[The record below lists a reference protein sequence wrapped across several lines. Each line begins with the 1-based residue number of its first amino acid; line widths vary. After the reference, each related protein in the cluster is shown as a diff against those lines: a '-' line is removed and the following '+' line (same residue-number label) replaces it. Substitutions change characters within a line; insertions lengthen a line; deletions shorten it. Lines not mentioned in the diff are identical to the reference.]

1 MKYFF
6 TVKHFISVSTIRA
19 QLNTMSTITKSF
31 KSFRIVR
38 QRRGSFLEPGLE
50 LESKSFIVGGEHV
63 FTRFKCGGTRWATL
77 HHYEFQL
84 GLNTDNLIHLTTGV
98 RKYDSWL
105 MGSLTDGKTTYE
117 EVIAAWNKGENLINL
132 IRK

>member
-1 MKYFF
+1 MS
-6 TVKHFISVSTIRA
+6 TSTI
-19 QLNTMSTITKSF
+19 IKSF
-31 KSFRIVR
+31 NNVSRTVR
-38 QRRGSFLEPGLE
+38 HRGSFLEPGLE
-50 LESKSFIVGGEHV
+50 LESKSFVVGGEHV

-84 GLNTDNLIHLTTGV
+84 GLNTDNLIKLTTGV

-105 MGSLTDGKTTYE
+105 MASLTNGKTTYE
-117 EVIAAWNKGENLINL
+117 EVVEGWNKGENLINL